1 MGRAMH
7 GCGSEGWGASEVRE
21 CDGEGGR
28 VGDVESWR
36 ESGRRGGEGVIGEGR
51 GGEGRGWD
59 GGL

>member
-1 MGRAMH
+1 M
-7 GCGSEGWGASEVRE
+7 RE

-51 GGEGRGWD
+51 GGDGMRVCKRGVGICWRGEG
-59 GGL
+59 